1 MDELMDLAEAYVGPM
16 VDAIYRRLIDRDFA
30 LEDPEVVMLLTALIN
45 ILGHDNR
52 GDRPTEVL
60 LMAAYGERGVLDRP
74 NMRVMRWRNGALSGS
89 DLANEPGLGNSRTY
103 QPGEM
108 PMPSKPKPGL
118 TRMHQEMNSEAAS
131 SGSPLR
137 AAVPPKKAKVGQKFQ
152 TNQTMQDLDEM
163 TDELESTKKEL
174 DEMTK
179 SMLKM
184 EEDRDMWRRL
194 FEDCNKKQGQE
205 IERLRQDY
213 KERSE
218 QIALTTAVEKVI
230 PARNIPRGQSP
241 MELLTPREMSQTTE
255 TRLPTET
262 NRVTIP
268 DPSDNLGDPVV
279 EQTVRKLIETAGR
292 LVANKN
298 APGSGV
304 TAPYGTIDDTGRVRL
319 SQTVIRQGISYVTP
333 LMGSSKAPERRIQ
346 KMPAKKVSR
355 IIDVQKNNQLK
366 YNFTGVPETDPRA
379 CFNRA
384 TWSPAVNLQQPP
396 LGTSHLILGDSLVR
410 VLSNLRTS
418 WVTTVMAFGGATIAQ
433 LYRMVELM
441 NPGRIPNVM
450 ILVGTNDISRGSDEQ
465 EALWEPMMV
474 CLFTTLW
481 QKFNCAVLTVCTK
494 PMNTRSLTAAG
505 RRHNKGVVRWN
516 NILRNLAS
524 RNAGR
529 MILMDIE
536 HELRAMDQARL
547 TTDGIHFDSIEGQA
561 WLNRVF
567 QERLDELEAELF
579 DTGVLKEGGTAS
591 DAVITTFVP
600 PSLETRLGTVP
611 AVTNYRQQSSS
622 EPGQRTDV
630 QDRLGEAPMRRTIH
644 PRRRIGPV
652 NPIEETAG
660 TSRSDTRSETTSTSR
675 EERRPGRGSLMW
687 SRPIPSPWHVYKDEL
702 MKLDLQRVSFIED
715 ARRMLNGAT
724 LSVSRLYSITSVD
737 WLIAASINF
746 SSTTALRFADLE
758 GLPSNNTMGPVNA
771 RPLQDVRL
779 NHDEGNR
786 EERPGRFLV
795 TRAPIGQHVKMF
807 RQISSPPG
815 HVKERIYPKLVNQD
829 GDAQR
834 YGGLKAIKKDETI
847 FAAYD
852 KAEMRKAKNMIVANS
867 EFVYTSKS
875 LFWPDV
881 IMLAAVDLDL
891 LQSIS
896 LAIGVQRQTDM
907 NPITIVFA
915 GINDHLHSRGFLSRL
930 RDPTTAENAV
940 WPAIKDILESM
951 GEVVEATKEG
961 SFTKMTPR
969 IVFALSPGY
978 AHLPDGL
985 KFVYAIVNLLSERKY
1000 DVIISAS
1007 NCMIEMENLR
1017 PLKAELPAVWSDIS
1031 NAMRGFKDHALH
1043 MLVMD

>member
-1 MDELMDLAEAYVGPM
+1 MESNRIKSNLKNSMDNFNLDELMDLAEAYVGPM
-16 VDAIYRRLIDRDFA
+16 IDAKYRRLIGRDFA

-89 DLANEPGLGNSRTY
+89 DLANEPGFGSSRIY

-131 SGSPLR
+131 SSSPLR
-137 AAVPPKKAKVGQKFQ
+137 AAVPRKRAKIGHKVQ

-163 TDELESTKKEL
+163 KDELESTKKEL

-184 EEDRDMWRRL
+184 EEVRDMWRKL

-205 IERLRQDY
+205 IERLRQDH
-213 KERSE
+213 KEQSE
-218 QIALTTAVEKVI
+218 QMALTTAVEKVI

-241 MELLTPREMSQTTE
+241 MELLTPREMIQTTE

-268 DPSDNLGDPVV
+268 DPSDTLGDPVV

-319 SQTVIRQGISYVTP
+319 SQTVIRQGISDVTP

-346 KMPAKKVSR
+346 KMPAKKVSC
-355 IIDVQKNNQLK
+355 IIDVQKKNQLK
-366 YNFTGVPETDPRA
+366 YSFTGVPETDPRA

-465 EALWEPMMV
+465 EALWESMMV

-481 QKFNCAVLTVCTK
+481 QKFNCAVLTVCTV

-505 RRHNKGVVRWN
+505 RRHNEGVVRWN
-516 NILRNLAS
+516 NILRNLAR

-547 TTDGIHFDSIEGQA
+547 TMDGIHFDSIEGQA

-567 QERLDELEAELF
+567 QERLDKLEAELF
-579 DTGVLKEGGTAS
+579 DTGVLKEEGTAS

-630 QDRLGEAPMRRTIH
+630 HDRLGEAPMKRTIH

-660 TSRSDTRSETTSTSR
+660 TSRSNTRSETTSTSR
-675 EERRPGRGSLMW
+675 EERHPGRGSLMW
-687 SRPIPSPWHVYKDEL
+687 LIPIPSPWHVYKDEL

-724 LSVSRLYSITSVD
+724 LSVSRLYSITGVD

-758 GLPSNNTMGPVNA
+758 GLPSKNTMGPVNA

-779 NHDEGNR
+779 NKDEGNR

-795 TRAPIGQHVKMF
+795 QRASIGQHVKMF
-807 RQISSPPG
+807 RQVSSPPG

-829 GDAQR
+829 GDVQR

-852 KAEMRKAKNMIVANS
+852 KAEMRKAKIMIVANS

-881 IMLAAVDLDL
+881 IMLAAVELDL

-915 GINDHLHSRGFLSRL
+915 GINDYLHSRGFLSRL

-940 WPAIKDILESM
+940 WPAINDILESM
-951 GEVVEATKEG
+951 GEVVDAIKEG
-961 SFTKMTPR
+961 SFTKVTPR

-978 AHLPDGL
+978 AHLPD
-985 KFVYAIVNLLSERKY
+985 
-1000 DVIISAS
+1000 
-1007 NCMIEMENLR
+1007 
-1017 PLKAELPAVWSDIS
+1017 
-1031 NAMRGFKDHALH
+1031 
-1043 MLVMD
+1043 

>member
-1 MDELMDLAEAYVGPM
+1 MDNFNLDELMDLAEAYVGPM
-16 VDAIYRRLIDRDFA
+16 IDAIYRRLIDRDFA

-52 GDRPTEVL
+52 GDHPTEVL

-89 DLANEPGLGNSRTY
+89 DLANEPGLGSSRTY
-103 QPGEM
+103 R
-108 PMPSKPKPGL
+108 PGL
-118 TRMHQEMNSEAAS
+118 TRMHRGMNCEATS

-137 AAVPPKKAKVGQKFQ
+137 AAVPSKRAKVAQKVQ

-163 TDELESTKKEL
+163 NDELKSTKKEL

-179 SMLKM
+179 SMLQM
-184 EEDRDMWRRL
+184 EEDRDMWRKL
-194 FEDCNKKQGQE
+194 FEDCNKKQSQE
-205 IERLRQDY
+205 VERLRQDY
-213 KERSE
+213 KEQSE
-218 QIALTTAVEKVI
+218 QMALTTAVEKVI
-230 PARNIPRGQSP
+230 PARDIPRGQSP

-255 TRLPTET
+255 TRLPVET
-262 NRVTIP
+262 NLVTIP
-268 DPSDNLGDPVV
+268 DPSDTLGDPVV
-279 EQTVRKLIETAGR
+279 EQTVRKLIETAVR
-292 LVANKN
+292 LVANKS

-319 SQTVIRQGISYVTP
+319 SQTVIRQGISDVTP
-333 LMGSSKAPERRIQ
+333 LMGSSRIPERRIR

-465 EALWEPMMV
+465 EALWESMMV

-481 QKFNCAVLTVCTK
+481 QKFNCAVLTVCTV
-494 PMNTRSLTAAG
+494 PMNTRSLTASG
-505 RRHNKGVVRWN
+505 RRHNEGVVRWN

-579 DTGVLKEGGTAS
+579 DTGVLKEEGTVS
-591 DAVITTFVP
+591 DTVITVVP

-644 PRRRIGPV
+644 PRRRIRPV

-660 TSRSDTRSETTSTSR
+660 TSRSDTRSETTNIIR
-675 EERRPGRGSLMW
+675 EERRPSRGSLMW
-687 SRPIPSPWHVYKDEL
+687 SRPIPSPWHIYKDEL
-702 MKLDLQRVSFIED
+702 RKLDLQRVSFIED
-715 ARRMLNGAT
+715 ARRMLDGAM
-724 LSVSRLYSITSVD
+724 LSVSRLYSITGVD

-746 SSTTALRFADLE
+746 SSTTALRFADL
-758 GLPSNNTMGPVNA
+758 
-771 RPLQDVRL
+771 
-779 NHDEGNR
+779 
-786 EERPGRFLV
+786 
-795 TRAPIGQHVKMF
+795 
-807 RQISSPPG
+807 
-815 HVKERIYPKLVNQD
+815 
-829 GDAQR
+829 
-834 YGGLKAIKKDETI
+834 
-847 FAAYD
+847 
-852 KAEMRKAKNMIVANS
+852 
-867 EFVYTSKS
+867 
-875 LFWPDV
+875 
-881 IMLAAVDLDL
+881 
-891 LQSIS
+891 
-896 LAIGVQRQTDM
+896 
-907 NPITIVFA
+907 
-915 GINDHLHSRGFLSRL
+915 
-930 RDPTTAENAV
+930 
-940 WPAIKDILESM
+940 
-951 GEVVEATKEG
+951 
-961 SFTKMTPR
+961 
-969 IVFALSPGY
+969 
-978 AHLPDGL
+978 
-985 KFVYAIVNLLSERKY
+985 
-1000 DVIISAS
+1000 
-1007 NCMIEMENLR
+1007 
-1017 PLKAELPAVWSDIS
+1017 
-1031 NAMRGFKDHALH
+1031 
-1043 MLVMD
+1043 